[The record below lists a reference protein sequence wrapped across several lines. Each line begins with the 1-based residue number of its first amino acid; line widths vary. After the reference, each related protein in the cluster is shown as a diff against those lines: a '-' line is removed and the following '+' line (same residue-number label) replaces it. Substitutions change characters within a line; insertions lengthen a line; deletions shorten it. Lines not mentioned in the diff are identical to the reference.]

1 LIVGIAICGIVF
13 VDKNDPWVKKVI
25 ELYKNGG
32 KFYFGCFFLIM
43 GVYLVSSLY
52 DFRKNPEAFTDDL
65 WKYRKTYYTLFIIVV
80 GLGIVAGYIDY
91 KNWQILLQLTA
102 FVIFADLG
110 VFKTPN
116 ITKIWSAEF
125 QHRTKIE
132 KAIEVNEDFIKS
144 TSMKFQVFSDVIKQT
159 EAYFELKSAIPQS
172 WNDYQRELKQ
182 YLHLYTEKFRFK
194 LDLVL
199 WYNMGK
205 NKTKEEIEVAKV
217 ANRVVGRL
225 NPRPH
230 GERIP
235 TTQVK
240 REMKVSVADGF
251 KDIREMNRKLLHSLK
266 Q

>member
-1 LIVGIAICGIVF
+1 LSIIGVVLIVGIAICGIVF

-43 GVYLVSSLY
+43 GVYLVSSLG
-52 DFRKNPEAFTDDL
+52 D
-65 WKYRKTYYTLFIIVV
+65 
-80 GLGIVAGYIDY
+80 VAGYIDY

-110 VFKTPN
+110 VFQTPN

-144 TSMKFQVFSDVIKQT
+144 TSMKLQVFSDVIKQT